1 MADVLDIDNA
11 EEFEVDDEGDQ
22 GIARLKEKAKKRK
35 GRGFGTENSAR
46 EDIREYETMVVDGDG
61 EEPGPQ
67 RSVEGWI
74 LFVTSVHEEAQE
86 DDIHD
91 KFSEYGEI
99 KNLNLNLDRRTGFLK
114 ITLPPKWVRGI
125 VEEEPVQD
133 RIEKAVVR
141 PCEENGR
148 KDTKGQVV
156 GRSSCSKESQ
166 PLARNLEYETRQ
178 EAQKARDTL
187 NGTEIL
193 GQKIGVDWCFVKGP
207 KK

>member
-125 VEEEPVQD
+125 VEEPVQD
-133 RIEKAVVR
+133 RIDKAVVR

-148 KDTKGQVV
+148 KDTKGWWGEAHGYALV
-156 GRSSCSKESQ
+156 
-166 PLARNLEYETRQ
+166 EYETRQ